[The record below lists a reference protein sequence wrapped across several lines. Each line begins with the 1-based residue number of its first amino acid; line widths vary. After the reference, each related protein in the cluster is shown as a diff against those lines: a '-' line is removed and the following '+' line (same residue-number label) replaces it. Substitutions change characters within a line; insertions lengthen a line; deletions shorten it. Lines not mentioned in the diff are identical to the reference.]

1 MRTIHTLRG
10 VVLDAGSSKKIFESP
25 RSGTGWV
32 VKEFYVWPYNM
43 DSNLY
48 SHGKLWKGDP
58 TDASFVN
65 SDAQNSQCF
74 AWSATSGTTAE
85 SVRYDIIDPE
95 HLITNELYVINTAA
109 QAISY
114 MVVLEQKE
122 ISADEEVLSIIKERS
137 QDVHN

>member
-1 MRTIHTLRG
+1 MKEIHTLRG
-10 VVLDAGSSKKIFESP
+10 VVLQGGDTKKIFESP

-32 VKEFYVWPYNM
+32 VKAFYVWPYNM

-58 TDASFVN
+58 TNASTQN

-74 AWSATSGTTAE
+74 AWSATSGSTAE
-85 SVRYDIIDPE
+85 AVRYDIIDPD
-95 HLITNELYVINTAA
+95 HLITTELYVINTAA

-114 MVVLEQKE
+114 MVILEQRE
-122 ISADEEVLSIIKERS
+122 ITADQEVLSIIKERS